1 MTDLLSSHGESF
13 HSGNLLALE
22 SCRRYRTTEPN
33 ILNTELK
40 HSKSDDLVLQGSPVE
55 SPVVENQP
63 RPLSPNL
70 PFEGGRCIMSANR
83 PKSTYFSDSEPD
95 VNNIKVQSVPVN
107 SSKVNN
113 SSVSSRHVGLY
124 DNVDPEDSIRD
135 MISEN
140 DFYRFVLFKSHYDKY
155 LKLSLKYEEAR
166 NIAYYLEEKYHEI
179 KVSEYKKT

>member
-13 HSGNLLALE
+13 HSSKLLALDN
-22 SCRRYRTTEPN
+22 CRRFRSTEPN

-40 HSKSDDLVLQGSPVE
+40 HSKSDDLVLQSSPIESPVE
-55 SPVVENQP
+55 EVKP

-70 PFEGGRCIMSANR
+70 PFEGRCIMAGNR

-107 SSKVNN
+107 SSKVN
-113 SSVSSRHVGLY
+113 STSVSSRHVGLY

-140 DFYRFVLFKSHYDKY
+140 DFYRLV
-155 LKLSLKYEEAR
+155 R
-166 NIAYYLEEKYHEI
+166 C
-179 KVSEYKKT
+179 